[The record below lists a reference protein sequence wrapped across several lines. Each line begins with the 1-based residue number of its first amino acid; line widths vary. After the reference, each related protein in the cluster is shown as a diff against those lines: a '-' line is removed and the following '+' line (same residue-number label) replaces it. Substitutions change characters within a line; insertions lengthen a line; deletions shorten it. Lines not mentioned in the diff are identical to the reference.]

1 MGLENEKRFY
11 SVKEFAGLT
20 GKHRNTIKNYLHG
33 GLVRYVKIQNAILIP
48 ASELAR
54 IEDAAAF
61 GGTTLAQV
69 AAPAVAVAQA
79 EA

>member
-1 MGLENEKRFY
+1 MEKRFY
-11 SVKEFAGLT
+11 TVKEFAGVT
-20 GKHRNTIKNYLHG
+20 GKHTNTIKNYLHG
-33 GLVRYVKIQNAILIP
+33 GLIRYTKLQNSILIP

-69 AAPAVAVAQA
+69 AAPAVEVGKC
-79 EA
+79 